1 MEMGLRSA
9 MMHAMKTSAGLR
21 LAAVIVAC
29 GGLSACAGADRFAG
43 GGIGSRPFGQA
54 RAEPA
59 LPPSPPITSAPVEVQ
74 ALPPPPGASQAP
86 SVAPPVGSDVLSG
99 GAQPDPLFQPPDP
112 TTPLPA
118 PRQIETPT
126 LSGGA
131 RDVAV
136 LGGSE
141 RPTGRGPVTGRD
153 GVIGSWTA
161 REATGGN
168 CRVQLSSSPAL
179 DLYRANASGCS
190 NRELARVTAWDY
202 RDGEVYLYQ
211 PGGSVAARLKVN
223 DGSSLNGVIARS
235 GAQLSMSR

>member
-1 MEMGLRSA
+1 MPAALRVASLVA
-9 MMHAMKTSAGLR
+9 LG
-21 LAAVIVAC
+21 AV
-29 GGLSACAGADRFAG
+29 LSACAGADRFSGAG
-43 GGIGSRPFGQA
+43 VGSRPIGAA

-59 LPPSPPITSAPVEVQ
+59 LPPSPPITSAPVETQ
-74 ALPPPPGASQAP
+74 ALPPPPGAAQAP
-86 SVAPPVGSDVLSG
+86 SAPAPTAD
-99 GAQPDPLFQPPDP
+99 QPDPLFDAAPPSAP
-112 TTPLPA
+112 ATPPPA

-136 LGGSE
+136 LGGEASG
-141 RPTGRGPVTGRD
+141 GRGPVRGRD

-161 REATGGN
+161 REATGGS

-190 NRELARVTAWDY
+190 NRDLQRVTAWDY

-223 DGSSLNGVIARS
+223 DGASLSGVIARS
-235 GAQLSMSR
+235 GAQLSMNR